1 MRRDGCYTL
10 LEISLSHC
18 QESSPSP
25 QYSEY
30 TGRFQ
35 KHMGKLLFK
44 ILKLCAGFPLPL
56 TGGVSGR
63 LHISPARH
71 EPGSSA
77 TLSLF
82 PLLAVMQLT
91 GKNIL
96 F

>member
-1 MRRDGCYTL
+1 
-10 LEISLSHC
+10 
-18 QESSPSP
+18 
-25 QYSEY
+25 
-30 TGRFQ
+30 
-35 KHMGKLLFK
+35 MGKRLTKLIWFVKCALLWYKVGLTPVFLRNVSRYSRLLFK